1 MATLAPGTERIQ
13 SSHKP
18 FKPAFPL
25 WLRHG
30 LRTFLHLAFDAS
42 AVSSSYALAYLWRF
56 RSERWVSAFPI
67 PGLTPDWDLY
77 RNMLYVAVP
86 LWLMIFWY
94 SSRLYSNPW
103 ISGADRFLKI
113 VKGCLLATVATMAT
127 TYIYS
132 RLEYSRM
139 MLILVLPISVILVS
153 LSQAV
158 VLWVDDWVSRH
169 ENARPVLLIGG
180 GAVLPQIT
188 GSKRLRSRSDDL
200 DFIADDRGLEVAYP
214 IFGMRPAKD
223 IGMEGFHF
231 AYVNEI
237 LVAVFNSEIKG
248 YRIPDEA
255 YSGALAKKT
264 EHGTI

>member
-1 MATLAPGTERIQ
+1 MIYKDYFSTKVVVM
-13 SSHKP
+13 SHK
-18 FKPAFPL
+18 
-25 WLRHG
+25 LRSRKA
-30 LRTFLHLAFDAS
+30 LNRFSEEQVAKVAS
-42 AVSSSYALAYLWRF
+42 HVC
-56 RSERWVSAFPI
+56 SAS
-67 PGLTPDWDLY
+67 PG
-77 RNMLYVAVP
+77 N
-86 LWLMIFWY
+86 I
-94 SSRLYSNPW
+94 
-103 ISGADRFLKI
+103 
-113 VKGCLLATVATMAT
+113 
-127 TYIYS
+127 
-132 RLEYSRM
+132 
-139 MLILVLPISVILVS
+139 
-153 LSQAV
+153 
-158 VLWVDDWVSRH
+158 
-169 ENARPVLLIGG
+169 LLIGG

-264 EHGTI
+264 EHGTIYLAQPELNIALKIRRGSSKGKMYGKDGLDFAAICAGLESERTELDLDLLAFYMQGGVCQSCLLAEETECMKLMYLQVQKAGKTYNAECRRGAERCGKKLSETCKYHVRNID